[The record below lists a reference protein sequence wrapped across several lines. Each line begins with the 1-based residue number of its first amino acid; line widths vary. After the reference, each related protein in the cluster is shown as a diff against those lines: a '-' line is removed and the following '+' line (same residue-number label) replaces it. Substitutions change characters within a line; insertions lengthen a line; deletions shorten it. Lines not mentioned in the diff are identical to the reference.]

1 MQLNTSY
8 FLANLFYDS
17 FVIYS
22 LLALFSIG
30 FIEHN
35 KLDNKTQKH
44 KHSSERSV
52 VGLKYLVRLT
62 HLSSLITSKQ
72 VIGRRRIAEASFKVN
87 CILYICEP
95 WHFKTQ
101 YRKLNML
108 TA

>member
-62 HLSSLITSKQ
+62 HLSSFITSKQ
-72 VIGRRRIAEASFKVN
+72 VMAEGE
-87 CILYICEP
+87 LL
-95 WHFKTQ
+95 
-101 YRKLNML
+101 KLVL
-108 TA
+108 K